1 MRDAI
6 DARMCALD
14 AVAELAGAICT
25 TPTSPPEASHHI
37 LVKER
42 TFGAQMQCRE
52 VSQALGDDLE
62 VSPLYLGTD
71 GHCETA

>member
-1 MRDAI
+1 
-6 DARMCALD
+6 MCALD

-25 TPTSPPEASHHI
+25 TPTSHPEASYHI
-37 LVKER
+37 VKER

-71 GHCETA
+71 GHCGTA